1 METNNQKYGSIL
13 ELIAFN
19 YKEKLPEFA
28 KKMKRYKTKKRGKKL
43 ENQKSFSIKKAIE
56 KNK

>member
-1 METNNQKYGSIL
+1 MEQQKYANIL
-13 ELIAFN
+13 QLIAHN

-28 KKMKRYKTKKRGKKL
+28 KKMVKYKRKKRGEKL
-43 ENQKSFSIKKAIE
+43 EKTKSFSIKEAIE

>member
-1 METNNQKYGSIL
+1 MEQQKYANIL
-13 ELIAFN
+13 QLIAYN

-28 KKMKRYKTKKRGKKL
+28 KKMKKYKAKKRGEKL